1 MYNIT
6 EYSYNKA
13 KQLGVVIQPSKR
25 KYKKIDVYKKGEYI
39 CSIGDNRFSDY
50 PNYLI
55 THKHN
60 KEYADERRRLYKL
73 RHNKEKD
80 KIGTAGFFAY
90 HILW

>member
-6 EYSYNKA
+6 QYSYNKA

-50 PNYLI
+50 PTYMI
-55 THKHN
+55 THGKT
-60 KEYADERRRLYKL
+60 YANERRRLYNI
-73 RHNKEKD
+73 RHSKEKD
-80 KIGTAGFFAY
+80 KIGTAGFFALK
-90 HILW
+90 ILW